1 MEKRT
6 FLSLLCHFVVFI
18 ACTYPSSSI
27 LLNDRSFEISNL
39 PSSRA
44 EKLIREL
51 NLFPKLDVNV
61 IDVGD
66 SPLASSEEVP
76 SIVERSFRFPNIVS
90 HSDDGASVEDLGHR
104 AGYYKLPKSQGAR
117 MFYFFFESRK
127 KKKDA
132 PVVIWLTGGP
142 GCSSELAMFYENGP
156 FKIDKNMSLVWNEY
170 GWDQVSNLLYVDQPV
185 GTGFSY
191 TTDKSDIRH
200 DEKGVSDDLYDFLQA
215 FFAEHPKL
223 TDNDFY
229 ITGESYAGH
238 YIPAFAARGFAI
250 GNGLTNPAL
259 QYPAYPDYALEMGLI
274 TQSEHDRLKKIVPL
288 CELSIKLCGTDGTVS
303 CLASYLVCNTLFS
316 GVINHAGGVNYYDI
330 RKKCEGSLCYD
341 FSDMEKF
348 LNLQSV
354 RKSLGVGDIE
364 FVSCSTSV
372 YQAMLQ
378 DWMRNLEVGIPTLLE
393 DGINLLVYAGEYDLI
408 CNWLGNSRWVNAMEW
423 SGQENFKATN
433 EVPFVVDGKEAG
445 KLKSYGQLSFLKVH
459 DAGHMV
465 PMDQPEAAL
474 KMLKRWMENSLSGG
488 DDDDVATTITEGDDL
503 VAQITGQSC
512 LCLVIQTILS
522 IHQPLSDSSSFNI
535 HQPPSSASPQLHC
548 PPPKPNSPPPPSAI
562 PVCSAEV
569 VSPRRRDELARI
581 DESWAV
587 ARFDSLPHVVHILTS
602 KDRETDVLLL
612 KEQSDVVEEVV
623 DEVVHAYHG
632 GFNKAIQNYSQILR
646 LFSESTEKLG
656 DLKHDLADAKRS
668 LGTRNKQLHQLW
680 YRSVTLRHIIALLDQ
695 IEGIAKVPSRIEK
708 LIADKQ
714 FYAAIQVY
722 LQSSLMLERE
732 GLQTVGAL
740 QDVRSELTKLR
751 GALFFKILDDL
762 HAHLYNRGEYS
773 SVASSIYER
782 DDDVPTTTAVAAS
795 RMSSQP
801 LSRRTRTLKGDSQFV
816 VRGLTNGSH
825 RTSSI
830 EEGSSFDGHDE
841 EDSVEHDEAT
851 DSKLLSHQLTPWLS
865 DSTPDEFIEAVRKS
879 DDPLHVKYL
888 QTLVQC
894 LCMLGKVAAAGAII
908 CQKLRPTIHEII
920 ISKIKA
926 HMETRN
932 LSKSACSQGDQTVAA
947 GLHFIKGQPEAYR
960 LSKEKPQNRISN
972 SGTHLAVSPVS
983 PLMVPGG
990 KAQAAAKDLL
1000 DSILDTIVKIFENHV
1015 VIGELLELKASQ
1027 HDINTPKSLP
1037 TNVNWNTDSEASQVT
1052 GGYTISYPLTVLQS
1066 ECQQLICEILR
1077 ATPEAASAD
1086 AVAQTAKVAKKASKK
1101 DKRQD
1106 CRNAPEDGLTFT
1118 FRFTDATV
1126 SISNQGADL
1135 IRQGWGKKAPNSSQE
1150 GYGSAA
1156 VLPEQGI
1163 YLAASIYRPV
1173 LQFTDKITSMLP
1185 KKHSQLVIDGL
1196 LTFTENFVKDHLLPT
1211 MFVDYRKGVQ
1221 QAISSA
1227 AAFRPRAHTTT
1238 YTPTVEKGRPILQG
1252 LLAIDLLA
1260 KEVLGWAQAMPK
1272 FSTDLVK
1279 YVQTF
1284 LERTF
1289 ERCRTSY
1296 MEAVLEKLSYRLIG
1310 RHDIEKLMRLDPA
1323 SACLPALLGHSVSH
1337 SEAVGSD
1344 VELCELF
1351 LSLPSIKQD
1360 SLIRDDNKLILLAS
1374 LSDSLEYVADS
1385 IERLGQA
1392 VPRAAS
1398 QSEDNSRNQATSP
1411 RNLASFADEYRKLAT
1426 DCLKVLRVEMQLE
1439 TVFHL
1444 QEMTNREYLEDED
1457 AEEPDDFVISLT
1469 SQITRRDEGMAP
1481 FISGEK
1487 RNYVFGGICGIA
1499 ATASIKALAEMRSI
1513 NLFGVQQICRNTIAL
1528 EQAMA
1533 AIPYVDGESVQQNL
1547 DRVRTYFEL
1556 LNMPFEA
1563 LLAFIAEHDQ
1573 MFTPTEYSNLLKV
1586 NVPGRDTPTD
1596 AQSRLSEILSH

>member
-1 MEKRT
+1 MGI
-6 FLSLLCHFVVFI
+6 F
-18 ACTYPSSSI
+18 
-27 LLNDRSFEISNL
+27 DGL
-39 PSSRA
+39 P
-44 EKLIREL
+44 
-51 NLFPKLDVNV
+51 
-61 IDVGD
+61 
-66 SPLASSEEVP
+66 VP
-76 SIVERSFRFPNIVS
+76 S
-90 HSDDGASVEDLGHR
+90 
-104 AGYYKLPKSQGAR
+104 
-117 MFYFFFESRK
+117 
-127 KKKDA
+127 
-132 PVVIWLTGGP
+132 
-142 GCSSELAMFYENGP
+142 
-156 FKIDKNMSLVWNEY
+156 DK
-170 GWDQVSNLLYVDQPV
+170 
-185 GTGFSY
+185 T
-191 TTDKSDIRH
+191 
-200 DEKGVSDDLYDFLQA
+200 
-215 FFAEHPKL
+215 
-223 TDNDFY
+223 
-229 ITGESYAGH
+229 
-238 YIPAFAARGFAI
+238 
-250 GNGLTNPAL
+250 
-259 QYPAYPDYALEMGLI
+259 
-274 TQSEHDRLKKIVPL
+274 
-288 CELSIKLCGTDGTVS
+288 
-303 CLASYLVCNTLFS
+303 YL
-316 GVINHAGGVNYYDI
+316 
-330 RKKCEGSLCYD
+330 
-341 FSDMEKF
+341 
-348 LNLQSV
+348 
-354 RKSLGVGDIE
+354 
-364 FVSCSTSV
+364 
-372 YQAMLQ
+372 
-378 DWMRNLEVGIPTLLE
+378 
-393 DGINLLVYAGEYDLI
+393 
-408 CNWLGNSRWVNAMEW
+408 
-423 SGQENFKATN
+423 
-433 EVPFVVDGKEAG
+433 
-445 KLKSYGQLSFLKVH
+445 
-459 DAGHMV
+459 
-465 PMDQPEAAL
+465 
-474 KMLKRWMENSLSGG
+474 
-488 DDDDVATTITEGDDL
+488 
-503 VAQITGQSC
+503 
-512 LCLVIQTILS
+512 
-522 IHQPLSDSSSFNI
+522 
-535 HQPPSSASPQLHC
+535 
-548 PPPKPNSPPPPSAI
+548 
-562 PVCSAEV
+562 
-569 VSPRRRDELARI
+569 RDELARI

-1101 DKRQD
+1101 DKR
-1106 CRNAPEDGLTFT
+1106 NAPEDGLTFT

-1547 DRVRTYFEL
+1547 DRKSS
-1556 LNMPFEA
+1556 A
-1563 LLAFIAEHDQ
+1563 DSCAE
-1573 MFTPTEYSNLLKV
+1573 
-1586 NVPGRDTPTD
+1586 
-1596 AQSRLSEILSH
+1596 

>member
-1 MEKRT
+1 MGI
-6 FLSLLCHFVVFI
+6 F
-18 ACTYPSSSI
+18 
-27 LLNDRSFEISNL
+27 NDL
-39 PSSRA
+39 P
-44 EKLIREL
+44 
-51 NLFPKLDVNV
+51 
-61 IDVGD
+61 
-66 SPLASSEEVP
+66 VP
-76 SIVERSFRFPNIVS
+76 S
-90 HSDDGASVEDLGHR
+90 
-104 AGYYKLPKSQGAR
+104 
-117 MFYFFFESRK
+117 
-127 KKKDA
+127 
-132 PVVIWLTGGP
+132 
-142 GCSSELAMFYENGP
+142 
-156 FKIDKNMSLVWNEY
+156 DK
-170 GWDQVSNLLYVDQPV
+170 
-185 GTGFSY
+185 T
-191 TTDKSDIRH
+191 
-200 DEKGVSDDLYDFLQA
+200 
-215 FFAEHPKL
+215 
-223 TDNDFY
+223 
-229 ITGESYAGH
+229 
-238 YIPAFAARGFAI
+238 
-250 GNGLTNPAL
+250 
-259 QYPAYPDYALEMGLI
+259 
-274 TQSEHDRLKKIVPL
+274 
-288 CELSIKLCGTDGTVS
+288 
-303 CLASYLVCNTLFS
+303 YL
-316 GVINHAGGVNYYDI
+316 
-330 RKKCEGSLCYD
+330 RE
-341 FSDMEKF
+341 
-348 LNLQSV
+348 
-354 RKSLGVGDIE
+354 
-364 FVSCSTSV
+364 
-372 YQAMLQ
+372 
-378 DWMRNLEVGIPTLLE
+378 
-393 DGINLLVYAGEYDLI
+393 
-408 CNWLGNSRWVNAMEW
+408 
-423 SGQENFKATN
+423 
-433 EVPFVVDGKEAG
+433 
-445 KLKSYGQLSFLKVH
+445 
-459 DAGHMV
+459 
-465 PMDQPEAAL
+465 
-474 KMLKRWMENSLSGG
+474 
-488 DDDDVATTITEGDDL
+488 
-503 VAQITGQSC
+503 
-512 LCLVIQTILS
+512 
-522 IHQPLSDSSSFNI
+522 
-535 HQPPSSASPQLHC
+535 
-548 PPPKPNSPPPPSAI
+548 
-562 PVCSAEV
+562 
-569 VSPRRRDELARI
+569 ELARI

-602 KDRETDVLLL
+602 KDRESDIHLLR
-612 KEQSDVVEEVV
+612 EQSDVVEEVV

-646 LFSESTEKLG
+646 LFRESTEKLG
-656 DLKHDLADAKRS
+656 DLKHDLADAKKS

-680 YRSVTLRHIIALLDQ
+680 YRSVTLRHIISLLDQ

-740 QDVRSELTKLR
+740 QDVRSELSKLR
-751 GALFFKILDDL
+751 GSLFFKILDDL

-782 DDDVPTTTAVAAS
+782 DDEVPTTTAVAAS

-801 LSRRTRTLKGDSQFV
+801 LSRRTRTLKGDSQFGI
-816 VRGLTNGSH
+816 RGLTNGSH
-825 RTSSI
+825 RTASI

-841 EDSVEHDEAT
+841 DSVELDEATADGQTVKNGT
-851 DSKLLSHQLTPWLS
+851 DSKLLSYQLPPWLS

-932 LSKSACSQGDQTVAA
+932 LSKSGSSQGDRTGAV
-947 GLHFIKGQPEAYR
+947 GLHIIKGKSEAYR
-960 LSKEKPQNRISN
+960 LSKEKPQNGMSN
-972 SGTHLAVSPVS
+972 SGSHLAVSPVS
-983 PLMVPGG
+983 PLMAPGG

-1037 TNVNWNTDSEASQVT
+1037 ADVNWNTDSEASQVT
-1052 GGYTISYPLTVLQS
+1052 GGYTISLPLTVLQS

-1077 ATPEAASAD
+1077 ATPETASAD
-1086 AVAQTAKVAKKASKK
+1086 AAAQTAKLAKKTPKK
-1101 DKRQD
+1101 DKRG
-1106 CRNAPEDGLTFT
+1106 APEDGLTFT
-1118 FRFTDATV
+1118 FRFTDTTV
-1126 SISNQGADL
+1126 SLSNQGADL
-1135 IRQGWGKKAPNSSQE
+1135 IRQGWGKRASNASQE

-1185 KKHSQLVIDGL
+1185 KKHSQLVNDGL

-1272 FSTDLVK
+1272 FATDLVK

-1310 RHDIEKLMRLDPA
+1310 RHDIERLMRLDAA
-1323 SACLPALLGHSVSH
+1323 SACLPSSLGHSVSH
-1337 SEAVGSD
+1337 SEVVGSG
-1344 VELCELF
+1344 VELNDLF
-1351 LSLPSIKQD
+1351 LSLPPIKQD
-1360 SLIRDDNKLILLAS
+1360 NLIRDDNKLILLAS

-1398 QSEDNSRNQATSP
+1398 QAEGNIRSQATSP

-1487 RNYVFGGICGIA
+1487 RNYVFGGICGTA
-1499 ATASIKALAEMRSI
+1499 ASASIKALSDMRSI

-1533 AIPYVDGESVQQNL
+1533 AIPYIDGESVQQNL

-1556 LNMPFEA
+1556 LHMPFEA

-1573 MFTPTEYSNLLKV
+1573 MFTPTEYSYLLKV
-1586 NVPGRDTPTD
+1586 NVPGRDTPPD
-1596 AQSRLSEILSH
+1596 AQHRLSEILSH

>member
-1 MEKRT
+1 MGI
-6 FLSLLCHFVVFI
+6 F
-18 ACTYPSSSI
+18 
-27 LLNDRSFEISNL
+27 NDL
-39 PSSRA
+39 P
-44 EKLIREL
+44 
-51 NLFPKLDVNV
+51 
-61 IDVGD
+61 
-66 SPLASSEEVP
+66 VP
-76 SIVERSFRFPNIVS
+76 S
-90 HSDDGASVEDLGHR
+90 
-104 AGYYKLPKSQGAR
+104 
-117 MFYFFFESRK
+117 
-127 KKKDA
+127 
-132 PVVIWLTGGP
+132 
-142 GCSSELAMFYENGP
+142 
-156 FKIDKNMSLVWNEY
+156 DK
-170 GWDQVSNLLYVDQPV
+170 
-185 GTGFSY
+185 T
-191 TTDKSDIRH
+191 
-200 DEKGVSDDLYDFLQA
+200 
-215 FFAEHPKL
+215 
-223 TDNDFY
+223 
-229 ITGESYAGH
+229 
-238 YIPAFAARGFAI
+238 
-250 GNGLTNPAL
+250 
-259 QYPAYPDYALEMGLI
+259 
-274 TQSEHDRLKKIVPL
+274 
-288 CELSIKLCGTDGTVS
+288 
-303 CLASYLVCNTLFS
+303 YL
-316 GVINHAGGVNYYDI
+316 
-330 RKKCEGSLCYD
+330 RE
-341 FSDMEKF
+341 
-348 LNLQSV
+348 
-354 RKSLGVGDIE
+354 
-364 FVSCSTSV
+364 
-372 YQAMLQ
+372 
-378 DWMRNLEVGIPTLLE
+378 
-393 DGINLLVYAGEYDLI
+393 
-408 CNWLGNSRWVNAMEW
+408 
-423 SGQENFKATN
+423 
-433 EVPFVVDGKEAG
+433 
-445 KLKSYGQLSFLKVH
+445 
-459 DAGHMV
+459 
-465 PMDQPEAAL
+465 
-474 KMLKRWMENSLSGG
+474 
-488 DDDDVATTITEGDDL
+488 
-503 VAQITGQSC
+503 
-512 LCLVIQTILS
+512 
-522 IHQPLSDSSSFNI
+522 
-535 HQPPSSASPQLHC
+535 
-548 PPPKPNSPPPPSAI
+548 
-562 PVCSAEV
+562 
-569 VSPRRRDELARI
+569 ELARI

-602 KDRETDVLLL
+602 KDREADIHVLR
-612 KEQSDVVEEVV
+612 EQSDVVEEVV

-646 LFSESTEKLG
+646 LFRESTEKLG
-656 DLKHDLADAKRS
+656 DLKHDLADAKKS

-680 YRSVTLRHIIALLDQ
+680 YRSMTLRHIISVLDQ
-695 IEGIAKVPSRIEK
+695 IESISKVPSRIEK

-740 QDVRSELTKLR
+740 QDVRSELSKLR
-751 GALFFKILDDL
+751 GSLFFKILDDL

-782 DDDVPTTTAVAAS
+782 DDEVPTTTAVATS
-795 RMSSQP
+795 QMSSQP
-801 LSRRTRTLKGDSQFV
+801 LSRRTRTLKGDSQFGA
-816 VRGLTNGSH
+816 RGLTNGSH
-825 RTSSI
+825 RSASI

-841 EDSVEHDEAT
+841 EDSVVHDEASA
-851 DSKLLSHQLTPWLS
+851 DSKLLSYHLPPWLS
-865 DSTPDEFIEAVRKS
+865 DSTPDEFIEAIRKS

-888 QTLVQC
+888 QTLVEC

-932 LSKSACSQGDQTVAA
+932 LSKSGSNQGDRTGAV
-947 GLHFIKGQPEAYR
+947 GLHTIKGQSEAYR
-960 LSKEKPQNRISN
+960 LSKDKPQNGMPN
-972 SGTHLAVSPVS
+972 SGSHLAMSPVS
-983 PLMVPGG
+983 PLMAPGG

-1037 TNVNWNTDSEASQVT
+1037 TDVNWNTDPEASQVT
-1052 GGYTISYPLTVLQS
+1052 GGYTISLPLTVLQS

-1077 ATPEAASAD
+1077 ATPETASAD
-1086 AVAQTAKVAKKASKK
+1086 AAAQTAKLAKKAPKK
-1101 DKRQD
+1101 DKRG
-1106 CRNAPEDGLTFT
+1106 APEDGLTFT

-1126 SISNQGADL
+1126 SLSNQGADL
-1135 IRQGWGKKAPNSSQE
+1135 IRQGWGKRASNASQE

-1185 KKHSQLVIDGL
+1185 KKHSQLVNDGL

-1227 AAFRPRAHTTT
+1227 AAFRPRAHTST

-1272 FSTDLVK
+1272 FATDLVK

-1310 RHDIEKLMRLDPA
+1310 RHDIERLMRLDAA
-1323 SACLPALLGHSVSH
+1323 SACLPSSLGHSVSH
-1337 SEAVGSD
+1337 SEAVGSG
-1344 VELCELF
+1344 VELNDLF

-1360 SLIRDDNKLILLAS
+1360 NLIRDDNKLILLAS

-1398 QSEDNSRNQATSP
+1398 QDSNSRNQATSP

-1487 RNYVFGGICGIA
+1487 RNYVFGGICGTA
-1499 ATASIKALAEMRSI
+1499 ASASIKALADMRSI

-1533 AIPYVDGESVQQNL
+1533 AILYIDGESVQQNL

-1586 NVPGRDTPTD
+1586 NVPGRDTPPD
-1596 AQSRLSEILSH
+1596 AQHRLSEILSH

>member
-1 MEKRT
+1 MGI
-6 FLSLLCHFVVFI
+6 F
-18 ACTYPSSSI
+18 
-27 LLNDRSFEISNL
+27 NGL
-39 PSSRA
+39 P
-44 EKLIREL
+44 
-51 NLFPKLDVNV
+51 
-61 IDVGD
+61 
-66 SPLASSEEVP
+66 VP
-76 SIVERSFRFPNIVS
+76 S
-90 HSDDGASVEDLGHR
+90 
-104 AGYYKLPKSQGAR
+104 
-117 MFYFFFESRK
+117 
-127 KKKDA
+127 
-132 PVVIWLTGGP
+132 
-142 GCSSELAMFYENGP
+142 
-156 FKIDKNMSLVWNEY
+156 DK
-170 GWDQVSNLLYVDQPV
+170 
-185 GTGFSY
+185 T
-191 TTDKSDIRH
+191 
-200 DEKGVSDDLYDFLQA
+200 
-215 FFAEHPKL
+215 
-223 TDNDFY
+223 
-229 ITGESYAGH
+229 
-238 YIPAFAARGFAI
+238 
-250 GNGLTNPAL
+250 
-259 QYPAYPDYALEMGLI
+259 
-274 TQSEHDRLKKIVPL
+274 
-288 CELSIKLCGTDGTVS
+288 
-303 CLASYLVCNTLFS
+303 YL
-316 GVINHAGGVNYYDI
+316 
-330 RKKCEGSLCYD
+330 
-341 FSDMEKF
+341 
-348 LNLQSV
+348 
-354 RKSLGVGDIE
+354 
-364 FVSCSTSV
+364 
-372 YQAMLQ
+372 
-378 DWMRNLEVGIPTLLE
+378 
-393 DGINLLVYAGEYDLI
+393 
-408 CNWLGNSRWVNAMEW
+408 
-423 SGQENFKATN
+423 
-433 EVPFVVDGKEAG
+433 
-445 KLKSYGQLSFLKVH
+445 
-459 DAGHMV
+459 
-465 PMDQPEAAL
+465 
-474 KMLKRWMENSLSGG
+474 
-488 DDDDVATTITEGDDL
+488 
-503 VAQITGQSC
+503 
-512 LCLVIQTILS
+512 
-522 IHQPLSDSSSFNI
+522 
-535 HQPPSSASPQLHC
+535 
-548 PPPKPNSPPPPSAI
+548 
-562 PVCSAEV
+562 
-569 VSPRRRDELARI
+569 RDELARI
-581 DESWAV
+581 DESWAA

-602 KDRETDVLLL
+602 KDREADIRIL

-646 LFSESTEKLG
+646 LFSESTDKIG
-656 DLKHDLADAKRS
+656 DLKNDLAEAKQS

-695 IEGIAKVPSRIEK
+695 IEGIAKVPARIEK

-722 LQSSLMLERE
+722 LHSSMMLERE

-773 SVASSIYER
+773 SVASSINER
-782 DDDVPTTTAVAAS
+782 DDEVPTTTAIAAS

-801 LSRRTRTLKGDSQFV
+801 LSRRTRTLKGDSQFGA
-816 VRGLTNGSH
+816 RGLTNGSH
-825 RTSSI
+825 RTGSI
-830 EEGSSFDGHDE
+830 DEGSSFDGHEE

-851 DSKLLSHQLTPWLS
+851 ADGRNGTDSKRLSYLLPPWLS

-920 ISKIKA
+920 ISKIKV
-926 HMETRN
+926 HMETTN
-932 LSKSACSQGDQTVAA
+932 LSKSACSQGDRNAA
-947 GLHFIKGQPEAYR
+947 GLQLIKGQSEAYR
-960 LSKEKPQNRISN
+960 LSKEKPQNGISN
-972 SGTHLAVSPVS
+972 SGIHLAVSPVS
-983 PLMVPGG
+983 PLMAPGG
-990 KAQAAAKDLL
+990 KAQTAAKELL

-1037 TNVNWNTDSEASQVT
+1037 TDVNWNTDSEASQAT
-1052 GGYTISYPLTVLQS
+1052 GGYTIGFPLTVLQS

-1086 AVAQTAKVAKKASKK
+1086 AAAQTAKLAKKAPKK
-1101 DKRQD
+1101 DKRG
-1106 CRNAPEDGLTFT
+1106 ATEDGLTFT
-1118 FRFTDATV
+1118 FRFTDVTV
-1126 SISNQGADL
+1126 SVSNQGADL
-1135 IRQGWGKKAPNSSQE
+1135 IRQGWGKRAPNASQE
-1150 GYGSAA
+1150 GYGTAA

-1185 KKHSQLVIDGL
+1185 KKHSQLVNDGL

-1238 YTPTVEKGRPILQG
+1238 TYTPTVEKGRPILQG
-1252 LLAIDLLA
+1252 LLATDLLA

-1272 FSTDLVK
+1272 FATDLVK

-1296 MEAVLEKLSYRLIG
+1296 MEAVLEKQSYMLIG
-1310 RHDIEKLMRLDPA
+1310 RHDIEKLMRLDAA
-1323 SACLPALLGHSVSH
+1323 SACLPSPLGHAVSH
-1337 SEAVGSD
+1337 SEAVGT
-1344 VELCELF
+1344 ELSELF
-1351 LSLPSIKQD
+1351 LSLRPIKQD
-1360 SLIRDDNKLILLAS
+1360 NLIRDDNKLILLAS

-1392 VPRAAS
+1392 VPRASS
-1398 QSEDNSRNQATSP
+1398 QAEGNSRNQGTSS

-1444 QEMTNREYLEDED
+1444 QEMTTREYLEDED

-1487 RNYVFGGICGIA
+1487 RSYVFGGICGIA
-1499 ATASIKALAEMRSI
+1499 ANASIKALADMRSI

-1533 AIPYVDGESVQQNL
+1533 AIPYIDGETVQQNL

-1586 NVPGRDTPTD
+1586 NVPGRDTPAD
-1596 AQSRLSEILSH
+1596 AQSRLLEILSH

>member
-1 MEKRT
+1 MGI
-6 FLSLLCHFVVFI
+6 F
-18 ACTYPSSSI
+18 
-27 LLNDRSFEISNL
+27 NDL
-39 PSSRA
+39 P
-44 EKLIREL
+44 
-51 NLFPKLDVNV
+51 
-61 IDVGD
+61 
-66 SPLASSEEVP
+66 VP
-76 SIVERSFRFPNIVS
+76 S
-90 HSDDGASVEDLGHR
+90 
-104 AGYYKLPKSQGAR
+104 
-117 MFYFFFESRK
+117 
-127 KKKDA
+127 
-132 PVVIWLTGGP
+132 
-142 GCSSELAMFYENGP
+142 
-156 FKIDKNMSLVWNEY
+156 DK
-170 GWDQVSNLLYVDQPV
+170 
-185 GTGFSY
+185 T
-191 TTDKSDIRH
+191 
-200 DEKGVSDDLYDFLQA
+200 
-215 FFAEHPKL
+215 
-223 TDNDFY
+223 
-229 ITGESYAGH
+229 
-238 YIPAFAARGFAI
+238 
-250 GNGLTNPAL
+250 
-259 QYPAYPDYALEMGLI
+259 
-274 TQSEHDRLKKIVPL
+274 
-288 CELSIKLCGTDGTVS
+288 
-303 CLASYLVCNTLFS
+303 YL
-316 GVINHAGGVNYYDI
+316 
-330 RKKCEGSLCYD
+330 RE
-341 FSDMEKF
+341 
-348 LNLQSV
+348 
-354 RKSLGVGDIE
+354 
-364 FVSCSTSV
+364 
-372 YQAMLQ
+372 
-378 DWMRNLEVGIPTLLE
+378 
-393 DGINLLVYAGEYDLI
+393 
-408 CNWLGNSRWVNAMEW
+408 
-423 SGQENFKATN
+423 
-433 EVPFVVDGKEAG
+433 
-445 KLKSYGQLSFLKVH
+445 
-459 DAGHMV
+459 
-465 PMDQPEAAL
+465 
-474 KMLKRWMENSLSGG
+474 
-488 DDDDVATTITEGDDL
+488 
-503 VAQITGQSC
+503 
-512 LCLVIQTILS
+512 
-522 IHQPLSDSSSFNI
+522 
-535 HQPPSSASPQLHC
+535 
-548 PPPKPNSPPPPSAI
+548 
-562 PVCSAEV
+562 
-569 VSPRRRDELARI
+569 ELARI
-581 DESWAV
+581 DESWAA

-602 KDRETDVLLL
+602 KDREADIQILR
-612 KEQSDVVEEVV
+612 EQSDVVEEVV

-646 LFSESTEKLG
+646 LFRESTEKLG
-656 DLKHDLADAKRS
+656 DLKHDLADAKKS

-680 YRSVTLRHIIALLDQ
+680 YRSVTLRHIISVLDQ

-740 QDVRSELTKLR
+740 QDVRSELSKLR
-751 GALFFKILDDL
+751 GSLFCKILDEL

-782 DDDVPTTTAVAAS
+782 DDEVPTTTAVAAS

-801 LSRRTRTLKGDSQFV
+801 LSRRTRTLKGDSQFGA
-816 VRGLTNGSH
+816 RGLTNGSH
-825 RTSSI
+825 RTASI

-841 EDSVEHDEAT
+841 DSVEHDEDTADGQT
-851 DSKLLSHQLTPWLS
+851 VKNGIDSKLLSYQLPPWLS

-888 QTLVQC
+888 QTLVEC

-932 LSKSACSQGDQTVAA
+932 LSKSRSSQGDRTGAV
-947 GLHFIKGQPEAYR
+947 GLHIIKGQSEAYR
-960 LSKEKPQNRISN
+960 LSKEKPQNGMSN
-972 SGTHLAVSPVS
+972 SGSHLAVSPVS
-983 PLMVPGG
+983 PLMAPGG

-1000 DSILDTIVKIFENHV
+1000 DSVLDTIVKIFENHV

-1027 HDINTPKSLP
+1027 HDINTPKSVP
-1037 TNVNWNTDSEASQVT
+1037 TDVNWNTDSEASQVT
-1052 GGYTISYPLTVLQS
+1052 GGYTISLPLTVLQS

-1077 ATPEAASAD
+1077 ATPETASAD
-1086 AVAQTAKVAKKASKK
+1086 AAAQTAKLAKKTPKK
-1101 DKRQD
+1101 DKRV
-1106 CRNAPEDGLTFT
+1106 APEDGLTFT

-1126 SISNQGADL
+1126 SLSNQGADL
-1135 IRQGWGKKAPNSSQE
+1135 IRQGWGKRASNASQE

-1185 KKHSQLVIDGL
+1185 KKHSQLVNDGL

-1272 FSTDLVK
+1272 FATDLVK

-1310 RHDIEKLMRLDPA
+1310 RHDIERLMRLDAA
-1323 SACLPALLGHSVSH
+1323 SACLPSSLGHSVSH
-1337 SEAVGSD
+1337 SEAVGSG
-1344 VELCELF
+1344 VELNDLF
-1351 LSLPSIKQD
+1351 LSLPPVKQD
-1360 SLIRDDNKLILLAS
+1360 NLIRDDNKLILLAS

-1392 VPRAAS
+1392 VPRATTQA
-1398 QSEDNSRNQATSP
+1398 EGNSRNQATSP

-1444 QEMTNREYLEDED
+1444 QEMTSREYLEDED

-1481 FISGEK
+1481 FISGAK
-1487 RNYVFGGICGIA
+1487 RNYVFGGICGTA
-1499 ATASIKALAEMRSI
+1499 ASASIKALADMRSI

-1533 AIPYVDGESVQQNL
+1533 AIPYIDGESVQQNL

-1586 NVPGRDTPTD
+1586 YVPGRDTPPD
-1596 AQSRLSEILSH
+1596 AQHRLSEILSH